1 MSSPSTAKELAQ
13 LNFAVVVEVLYMRT
27 IEEISAGQYES
38 LRAQPLARVS
48 RYVIR
53 LPRAPS
59 TSPPYRD
66 RSR

>member
-1 MSSPSTAKELAQ
+1 MSSPSTAKVLAQ
-13 LNFAVVVEVLYMRT
+13 LNFMLLLSLYMRT
-27 IEEISAGQYES
+27 IEEISATQYEG

-48 RYVIR
+48 RHVVR